1 MPPSGPRWRGP
12 LVAVAAVSAAFA
24 LRWSLRSVIGATDAP
39 LQMFFL
45 AVFVA
50 AWAGGLITGLVAT
63 LLSVVVAYS
72 AFFRHPDGI
81 LSLASPDVFRISVFL
96 LIGTVFSV
104 LSESRLRALEREAR
118 QRVRLQEEQERRAAA
133 LSAAAAQREQ
143 LQRVIDQVPVIL
155 ANCGPDRRFKFVNK
169 ANADRFGLT
178 PAQMVGRK
186 IEDVLGAELSS
197 EIEPYI
203 QRVLAG
209 ERVEYEMTYSFP
221 ATGHQRMQCTYVPER
236 DPDGQVVGW
245 IAALVNVTPMRQA
258 EADVKNFAFLVQN
271 TSDFIGMSDL
281 QFRPIY
287 LNAAAA
293 RISGV
298 DPSEIGRASLLDFF
312 FAEDRPLLERE
323 LFPSAL
329 REGHAETEIRIRHQR
344 TGDPMWMA
352 CNVVLLRDPYGN
364 PSGYATIGRDLT
376 ERKRKEDQLREASRL
391 KDESIAALRHIADSM
406 PQIIWSAGPDGR
418 VDYYN
423 RRWYE
428 LLGAEA
434 PPSPEPGGD
443 WQPALHPDDRGPS
456 HDLWMASV
464 RNGTPFEMEYRLEF
478 PGVDGYRWY
487 LGRAL
492 PLLDDAG
499 AVVRWYGTSTD
510 IHDRKMVESE
520 LAESRARLRAALDAS
535 VTGTFRWDIVTN
547 VLESDTNL
555 DRLFGLSSGTSARS
569 LPEFFRMVHPDDR
582 ARVVDACRRCA
593 DTGADFEEEFR
604 VVWPDG
610 TVRWLFDK
618 GKTVLDTDGR
628 PRTMAGACVD
638 VTERR
643 EKEEALRAADRQK
656 DEFLGM
662 LAHELRN
669 PLAPI
674 IYSVAALERQMPAP
688 EARRPLEIIARQ
700 TRRMTRIV
708 DDLLDVSRVT
718 QGKISLQRERLDV
731 AGIVGNAADV
741 SRAAMDARG
750 HRFEVRVPG
759 TPLPVSGDAVRLGQV
774 FENLLSNAAKYTP
787 PGGDVT
793 VTVERDGPNA
803 VVRVRDTGVGISPD
817 VLPRIFDLFVQADTT
832 LDRSEGGL
840 GIGLTLVERLT
851 RMHGGGVEARSEGPG
866 LGAEFMVRLPLEP
879 DATAVGHHAGDDE
892 SGAVRR
898 RRYLIVDD
906 NVDSAESLRLL
917 LEMRGHA
924 AHVVHDGRFA
934 AAAARE
940 FEPDIVLLDIGLP
953 GMDGYQVVR
962 QFRAAPDLAT
972 LMIVATTGYGRVEDK
987 LRCLAA
993 GFDQHIAKPLDVE
1006 DIEALESAG

>member
-1 MPPSGPRWRGP
+1 MPPSGPRWRDP
-12 LVAVAAVSAAFA
+12 LVAVAAVLVAFA
-24 LRWSLRSVIGATDAP
+24 LRLLLRPVMGGTEAP
-39 LQMFFL
+39 LQMFLL

-50 AWAGGLITGLVAT
+50 AWAGGLLAGLFAT
-63 LLSVVVAYS
+63 LLSAALVYF
-72 AFFRHPDGI
+72 AFFPHPGGVFSPSI
-81 LSLASPDVFRISVFL
+81 PDVFRIGVFL
-96 LIGTVFSV
+96 AIGAIFSV
-104 LSESRLRALEREAR
+104 MSESRLRALEREAEQRR
-118 QRVRLQEEQERRAAA
+118 QLQQEQERRATA
-133 LSAAAAQREQ
+133 LSNAAEQREQ
-143 LQRVIDQVPVIL
+143 LQRVADHVPVIL
-155 ANCGPDRRFKFVNK
+155 ASCGPDRRFKFVNK
-169 ANADRFGLT
+169 ANADRFGVT
-178 PAQMVGRK
+178 PAQMVGRR
-186 IEDVLGAELSS
+186 IDEFLGPDLTSQ
-197 EIEPYI
+197 IEPYI
-203 QRVLAG
+203 KRVLTG
-209 ERVEYEMTYSFP
+209 ERVEYEMTYALP
-221 ATGHQRMQCTYVPER
+221 ATGIQRMQCTYVPER
-236 DPDGQVVGW
+236 DADGRVVGW

-258 EADVKNFAFLVQN
+258 EADVKNFAFLVEN
-271 TSDFIGMSDL
+271 TSDFIGMSNL
-281 QFRPIY
+281 QFQPIY
-287 LNAAAA
+287 MNAAAS

-298 DPSEIGRASLLDFF
+298 AASDVGQVSLFDVFAPDDRATV
-312 FAEDRPLLERE
+312 ERD
-323 LFPSAL
+323 LFPRAL
-329 REGHAETEIRIRHQR
+329 REGHAEMEVRIRHQQ
-344 TGDPMWMA
+344 TGDSMWMT

-376 ERKRKEDQLREASRL
+376 ERKRTEDQLREASRR
-391 KDESIAALRHIADSM
+391 KDESIEALRHIADSM

-428 LLGAEA
+428 LLGEKA
-434 PPSPEPGGD
+434 PSPAQSE
-443 WQPALHPDDRGPS
+443 WQPALHPDDRRPS

-464 RNGTPFEMEYRLEF
+464 RNGTPFEMEYRLAF
-478 PGVDGYRWY
+478 PGLERYRWY
-487 LGRAL
+487 LARAL

-510 IHDRKMVESE
+510 IHDRKMAESE

-555 DRLFGLSSGTSARS
+555 DRLLGLSPGSSPRS
-569 LPEFFRMVHPDDR
+569 LSEFFQMVHPDDR
-582 ARVVDACRRCA
+582 ERVTEACRRCA
-593 DTGADFEEEFR
+593 EHGADFEEEFR
-604 VVWPDG
+604 VVRPDG
-610 TVRWLFDK
+610 TIRWLFDK
-618 GKTVLDTDGR
+618 GKTMVGPDGR
-628 PRTMAGACVD
+628 PRRMDGACVD

-674 IYSVAALERQMPAP
+674 IYSAAALERQMPAP

-700 TRRMTRIV
+700 ARRMTRIV

-741 SRAAMDARG
+741 SRAAMSARG

-759 TPLPVSGDAVRLGQV
+759 MSLPVSGDAVRLGQV

-793 VTVERDGPNA
+793 VTVEREGPDA
-803 VVRVRDTGVGISPD
+803 VVRVRDTGVGISAE

-832 LDRSEGGL
+832 LDRAEGGL
-840 GIGLTLVERLT
+840 GIGLTLVERLI
-851 RMHGGGVEARSEGPG
+851 RLHGGRVEAHSAGPG
-866 LGAEFMVRLPLEP
+866 LGAEFKVRLPLEA
-879 DATAVGHHAGDDE
+879 DATMSGGLASDAGTGAGHRH
-892 SGAVRR
+892 
-898 RRYLIVDD
+898 RYLIVDD

-917 LEMRGHA
+917 LEMRGHT
-924 AHVVHDGRFA
+924 AHVVHDGRLA

-940 FEPDIVLLDIGLP
+940 FAPDIVLLDIGLP

-993 GFDQHIAKPLDVE
+993 GFDQHLAKPLDVD
-1006 DIEALESAG
+1006 DIEAL

>member
-1 MPPSGPRWRGP
+1 MLPSGPRWRGP
-12 LVAVAAVSAAFA
+12 FVAVAAVLVAFA
-24 LRWSLRSVIGATDAP
+24 LRWSLRPVVGATGTP
-39 LQMFFL
+39 LQTFFL

-50 AWAGGLITGLVAT
+50 AWAGGLVTGLFAT
-63 LLSVVVAYS
+63 LLSVVLAWVW
-72 AFFRHPDGI
+72 FFAHPAGM
-81 LSLASPDVFRISVFL
+81 LSISNADVLRIAVFL
-96 LIGTVFSV
+96 VIGAVISI
-104 LSESRLRALEREAR
+104 LSESRLRALEREAQ
-118 QRVRLQEEQERRAAA
+118 QRVRLQEEQMRRAAA
-133 LSAAAAQREQ
+133 LSAAADQ
-143 LQRVIDQVPVIL
+143 LQRVTDHVPMIL
-155 ANCGPDRRFKFVNK
+155 ASCGLDRRFTFVNK

-178 PAQMVGRK
+178 PAQMVGRT
-186 IEDVLGAELSS
+186 IEEVLGPGVSR

-203 QRVLAG
+203 TRVLAG
-209 ERVEYEMTYSFP
+209 ERVEYEMTYTFP

-236 DPDGQVVGW
+236 DADGHVVGW

-258 EADVKNFAFLVQN
+258 EADVKNFAFLVEN
-271 TSDFIGMSDL
+271 TGDFIGMSDL

-293 RISGV
+293 RMSGI
-298 DPSEIGRASLLDFF
+298 DPSEIARVSLFDFF
-312 FAEDRPLLERE
+312 FPEDRPILERE
-323 LFPSAL
+323 LFPRAL
-329 REGHAETEIRIRHQR
+329 REDHAEIEIRIRHQQ
-344 TGDPMWMA
+344 TGEPMWMT
-352 CNVVLLRDPYGN
+352 CNVVLLRDPDGN

-376 ERKRKEDQLREASRL
+376 ERKRREDQLREASRR

-428 LLGAEA
+428 LVGADV
-434 PPSPEPGGD
+434 PGSPEPRGE
-443 WQPALHPDDRGPS
+443 WQPALHPEDRQPS

-464 RNGTPFEMEYRLEF
+464 RDGTPFEMEYRLKF
-478 PGVDGYRWY
+478 QVFDRYRWY

-492 PLLDDAG
+492 PFLDESG

-535 VTGTFRWDIVTN
+535 GTGTFRWDIVTN

-569 LPEFFRMVHPDDR
+569 LAEFFRMVHPDDR
-582 ARVVDACRRCA
+582 DRVIEACRRCA
-593 DTGADFEEEFR
+593 EYGADFEEEFR

-618 GKTVLDTDGR
+618 GKTVLDSDGH
-628 PRTMAGACVD
+628 PETMAGACVD

-643 EKEEALRAADRQK
+643 EKEEALLAADRQK

-674 IYSVAALERQMPAP
+674 IYSVAALERQMPAA

-700 TRRMTRIV
+700 ARRMTRIV

-718 QGKISLQRERLDV
+718 QGKISLQRERLDL
-731 AGIVGNAADV
+731 ASIVGTAADV

-759 TPLPVSGDAVRLGQV
+759 MPLPVSGDAVRLGQV

-793 VTVERDGPNA
+793 VTVGRDGPDA
-803 VVRVRDTGVGISPD
+803 VVCVRDSGVGISAA

-866 LGAEFMVRLPLEP
+866 LGAEFMVRLPL
-879 DATAVGHHAGDDE
+879 DADVVALGHEGSADG
-892 SGAVRR
+892 GAAVRR
-898 RRYLIVDD
+898 HRYLIVDD
-906 NVDSAESLRLL
+906 NVDSAESLRML
-917 LEMRGHA
+917 LEMRGHK
-924 AHVVHDGRFA
+924 AHVVYDGRFA

-962 QFRAAPDLAT
+962 QFRASPDLAT
-972 LMIVATTGYGRVEDK
+972 LMIVATTGYGRLEDK

-1006 DIEALESAG
+1006 DIEALGPAG